1 MKSAIIQLTLIFII
15 VFACVSFSDEDDTYA
30 VRVSSFPNTLN
41 LIDLKLVGG
50 SPQISILT
58 ANSCLTSDCG
68 SKYNLAADLV
78 EINGQL
84 KDFAFN
90 NVIQSATPKISGVC
104 TNISVQNFNLDIQSQ
119 RSFTFPAAA
128 KHTGIASFNIYKDL
142 SNKYHVTFFKHTNDP
157 TLIAHAIAN
166 VNSTN
171 CNVAGPFKELYRIE
185 DAEFQS
191 SPKTPGYIVGAITK
205 SSEGFEFYFANVL
218 VPGSAGHTKLT
229 IPGGN
234 SVNVVSA
241 YLLTDD
247 SGGTSPGAAGVSVS
261 PAFLLYRVQ
270 KQQGSKTS
278 SSILMQLL
286 NQNNNTFTQMGGP
299 KTISP
304 FSETKTPG
312 PEFVHSVALSSDRQ
326 FVIFTSFSNACGK
339 EILKFQKIN
348 PNTGAKIG
356 APVELLG
363 CSDFSNSLFG
373 AYAVD
378 ILALHD

>member
-1 MKSAIIQLTLIFII
+1 MTNKFRII
-15 VFACVSFSDEDDTYA
+15 VGCLIILTSTSLTHAQEDRFVIRLT
-30 VRVSSFPNTLN
+30 SFPNTEII
-41 LIDLKLVGG
+41 IDLKLVGG
-50 SPQISILT
+50 SPQINVDT
-58 ANSCLTSDCG
+58 ASSCLTADCA
-68 SKYNLAADLV
+68 SKYNLAADLTTV
-78 EINGQL
+78 NDRITDFVINNL
-84 KDFAFN
+84 
-90 NVIQSATPKISGVC
+90 IQSSTPKISGVC
-104 TNISVQNFNLDIQSQ
+104 SFISNENSNLSFQSQ

-128 KHTGIASFNIYKDL
+128 KHTGIASYNVYRDL
-142 SNKYHVTFFKHTNDP
+142 VNKYHATYFKFTNDP
-157 TLIAHAIAN
+157 ALIAHATAN

-171 CNVAGPFKELYRIE
+171 CNVTGPFKELYRIK
-185 DAEFQS
+185 DAEFQT
-191 SPKTPGYIVGAITK
+191 SPKTPGFIVGAITK
-205 SSEGFEFYFANVL
+205 SSEGFEFYYANVL
-218 VPGSAGHTKLT
+218 VPGSAGQTKLT

-234 SVNVVSA
+234 SVNVVSG

-247 SGGTSPGAAGVSVS
+247 SGGTSPGAAGISSS

-270 KQQGSKTS
+270 KQQGSKTL
-278 SSILMQLL
+278 SSILLQLL

-312 PEFVHSVALSSDRQ
+312 PEFVHSVALASNRQ

-339 EILKFQKIN
+339 EVLKYQKIN

-356 APVELLG
+356 APVELLE